1 MLLKRVQK
9 FLKDNTLD
17 IIFLIVVA
25 IVAFNVTKSF
35 AILNIIGESMFPTYT
50 NGDVLILKKSKEP
63 SIQDIIVFEAPE
75 SWSEEP
81 GGKQYIKRIVASE
94 GDIVHF
100 KNSYLKI
107 NNEEPLFI
115 DRPFCMIDDVKVTI
129 EENKYFVLGDNI
141 SNSNDSLTQMCLNN
155 LEYTVD
161 ESAIS
166 YFGEEVFSISRH

>member
-1 MLLKRVQK
+1 MNKVEK
-9 FLKDNTLD
+9 FLRENALD
-17 IIFLIVVA
+17 ILFLIVVA
-25 IVAFNVTKSF
+25 IVTFNITKSF
-35 AILNIIGESMFPTYT
+35 AILHISGESMFPTYT
-50 NGDVLILKKSKEP
+50 DGDIVIVKKNKEP
-63 SIQDIIVFEAPE
+63 TTQDIIIFESPQ
-75 SWSEEP
+75 SWSEDF
-81 GGKQYIKRIVASE
+81 GGKQFIKRIVAGE
-94 GDIVHF
+94 GDTVHF
-100 KNSYLKI
+100 KDSYLRV

-161 ESAIS
+161 ESAIT